1 MPRKKVNKRADGRFV
16 ATLSLGKFEG
26 KQQQKFFY
34 STISQADA
42 NRKRDEYKTEL
53 AAKGLLGGSGT
64 ASKNVRLG
72 DWAARWL
79 DLKERKVKTNT
90 FASSYQRPV
99 ERYILPA
106 FGDRIMNEIL
116 PIEVDKFLTD
126 LGKKYSLGTVKKAR
140 MCMNAIFDT
149 AIDNGIVFR
158 NPCRK
163 IDATSEI
170 KSAEKRTYPQAEVDK
185 ILNYCENDNYGI
197 YIRIFLE
204 LGLRCS
210 ELCGLKWS
218 DFDLEEKVVH
228 IRRAATDENG
238 KTIVAE
244 PKSETSIRTLPLSS
258 KLVEAL
264 KNTGKCETDEYIV
277 VSTKTPDTPVNPKN
291 FAAKRYKTFWNHYTQ
306 TLSEEE
312 RRKFS
317 VLSPHE
323 LRHTCGTLLYK
334 RTGDIYAVSKYLGH
348 ASVDITARLYV
359 HSDVD
364 SLRNRLKID

>member
-34 STISQADA
+34 STISQTDA
-42 NRKRDEYKTEL
+42 NRKRDEYKAEL

-72 DWAARWL
+72 DWASRWL
-79 DLKERKVKTNT
+79 ELKERKVKANT

-99 ERYILPA
+99 ERYILPE
-106 FGDRIMNEIL
+106 FGNRVMNEIL

-140 MCMNAIFDT
+140 MCLNAIYDT

-163 IDATSEI
+163 IDATSEV
-170 KSAEKRTYPQAEVDK
+170 KSSEKRTYSQADVDR
-185 ILNYCENDNYGI
+185 ILDYCDSDAYGI
-197 YIRIFLE
+197 YIRLFLE

-218 DFDLEEKVVH
+218 DFDLKEKVVY

-238 KTIVAE
+238 KTVVAE
-244 PKSETSIRTLPLSS
+244 PKSKTSIRTLPLSG

-264 KNTGKCETDEYIV
+264 CNLEKCTTDEYV
-277 VSTKTPDTPVNPKN
+277 VESTKTPGTPVNPKN
-291 FAAKRYKTFWNHYTQ
+291 FWNRYLATMPNEAQGEFPI
-306 TLSEEE
+306 
-312 RRKFS
+312 
-317 VLSPHE
+317 LSPHE

-364 SLRNRLKID
+364 SLRTRLQIT